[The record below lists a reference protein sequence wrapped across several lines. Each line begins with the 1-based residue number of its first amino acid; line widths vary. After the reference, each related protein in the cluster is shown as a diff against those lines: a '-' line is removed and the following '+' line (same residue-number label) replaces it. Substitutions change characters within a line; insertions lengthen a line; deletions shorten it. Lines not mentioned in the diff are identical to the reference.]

1 MKRIIGLLLC
11 LCTVFG
17 MCFALT
23 SCFHFSPGD
32 LIIRG
37 TKFDEN
43 GFGVY
48 GNSLTVIPYDAT
60 GDEDKVLIPDTVNG
74 IEIREILDPMCK
86 PCGENIIGGDVF
98 GKDWTIDVEERYVDE
113 IIDERTFNLTLV
125 VGDKLRSASRPNGRV
140 FYKQVSENEYIK
152 YIVKIVWE
160 CSENNPNLY
169 ANAGHLYYK
178 SGDKSSDILID

>member
-1 MKRIIGLLLC
+1 MKRIISLLLC
-11 LCTVFG
+11 LCTIFSL
-17 MCFALT
+17 CFALT

-48 GNSLTVIPYDAT
+48 GNELTVIPYDAT
-60 GDEDKVLIPDTVNG
+60 GDEDEVFIPETVNG
-74 IEIREILDPMCK
+74 CEIRILGPIFK

-113 IIDERTFNLTLV
+113 IIDERTFYLTLV
-125 VGDKLRSASRPNGRV
+125 VGDKIAGVSGLNGRV

-152 YIVKIVWE
+152 YNVKIIWE
-160 CSENNPNLY
+160 CSENNPNFY
-169 ANAGHLYYK
+169 SDAGHLYSK
-178 SGDKSSDILID
+178 SGDLID